1 MIHFLLT
8 CNTPHCIHLVMM
20 KNFYDLRKKKFDSNP
35 NLHRTDKSIDRQSNV
50 ITEPYVCLL
59 WYCVTVTHINDVL
72 YLQRDLKVSAHPYP
86 SEEGVVE
93 EVWEDLLEDLWVWE
107 EAVVWAQ
114 EEWVVSIPYIIYYT
128 YISPSHVLHAYINLL
143 SLVV

>member
-1 MIHFLLT
+1 M
-8 CNTPHCIHLVMM
+8 
-20 KNFYDLRKKKFDSNP
+20 
-35 NLHRTDKSIDRQSNV
+35 
-50 ITEPYVCLL
+50 
-59 WYCVTVTHINDVL
+59 THINDVL

-93 EVWEDLLEDLWVWE
+93 EVWEDLPEDLWVWE

-128 YISPSHVLHAYINLL
+128 YISLSHVLHAYINLL